1 MGVLLLLF
9 VVLPAVELGLLGAPA
24 GGGRDVLVRHLAAL
38 SVPITTRSAVVFLLK
53 RPSTNEAMK
62 QRRRRVNL
70 LMASITVTFFV
81 CWSPM
86 VVYGFVHDFYREALP
101 ERDR

>member
-1 MGVLLLLF
+1 MS
-9 VVLPAVELGLLGAPA
+9 P
-24 GGGRDVLVRHLAAL
+24 
-38 SVPITTRSAVVFLLK
+38 FL
-53 RPSTNEAMK
+53 RPPSTNEAMK

-101 ERDR
+101 ERDRYDSLLMT

>member
-1 MGVLLLLF
+1 MKNFFPLTGLTMAEVWRVTMRTRWRT
-9 VVLPAVELGLLGAPA
+9 VVRMMA
-24 GGGRDVLVRHLAAL
+24 
-38 SVPITTRSAVVFLLK
+38 S
-53 RPSTNEAMK
+53 
-62 QRRRRVNL
+62 
-70 LMASITVTFFV
+70 LMASITITFFI

>member
-1 MGVLLLLF
+1 MSPLLR
-9 VVLPAVELGLLGAPA
+9 P
-24 GGGRDVLVRHLAAL
+24 
-38 SVPITTRSAVVFLLK
+38 
-53 RPSTNEAMK
+53 PSTNEAMK

-101 ERDR
+101 ERDRCDLLLP